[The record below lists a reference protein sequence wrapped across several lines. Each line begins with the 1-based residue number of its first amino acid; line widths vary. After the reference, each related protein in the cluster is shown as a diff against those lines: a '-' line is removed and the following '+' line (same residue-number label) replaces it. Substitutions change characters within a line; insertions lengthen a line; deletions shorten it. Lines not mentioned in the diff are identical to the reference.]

1 MQLTRLSRWL
11 LYLGSDA
18 LGRFVLQVGST
29 VVFARLLAEEAFGRS
44 ALTIAWIQVLAI
56 LVCAPFEEGLVQR
69 RVVRKAHF
77 NACLAAA
84 LVLAG
89 TFITVLGAVV
99 SMAPRGSGDWADVAV
114 PMLVFL
120 AILLAEGPVA
130 ILTAAARRSRRFQLI
145 ASGNFLGLT
154 LGTGIGLMLAVQG
167 AGLWSLLAVR
177 LVARFVLAGWLGW
190 RIRLRFMPRW
200 SWARLGE
207 LRHFA
212 GWHTA
217 DRGLTVLSDAVF
229 QSLVT
234 AWLGAAANGYLNM
247 ATRII
252 EPIRGMTGS
261 ASHNIAMTQFSRLQE
276 SQTELRAAMAQAVTL
291 TSLILVPVFLGLAA
305 TSDSLIRLLAGP
317 DWAPAVS
324 IAVLFGVA
332 TAFQAPFEFVHTAT
346 AARGR
351 ADLGFYTSMFNL
363 LILVLA
369 FWWLNGL
376 GVIAIG
382 LARLGYYLADTACA
396 LVIARGLFRARPV
409 RLLRGLAPA
418 VGCGT
423 AMALVIA
430 ALPAGLPPGWP
441 AAGVLALQVPL
452 GIALF
457 TGLVWLVARP
467 QLRTAMTMLVNRDS
481 GSMD

>member
-11 LYLGSDA
+11 LYLGGDA

-29 VVFARLLAEEAFGRS
+29 IVFARLLEEEAFGRS

-69 RVVRKAHF
+69 RLVRKAHF

-84 LVLAG
+84 MTLTGVFVVVLTALVV
-89 TFITVLGAVV
+89 FV
-99 SMAPRGSGDWADVAV
+99 PRGTGHWAQIAV
-114 PMLVFL
+114 PLLVFSG
-120 AILLAEGPVA
+120 ILFAEGPVA
-130 ILTAAARRSRRFQLI
+130 IYTAAARRTRRFRLI
-145 ASGNFLGLT
+145 ASGNILGLT
-154 LGTGIGLMLAVQG
+154 LGTGTGLWLAVEG

-177 LVARFVLAGWLGW
+177 MVARFVLAGWLGW
-190 RIRLRFMPRW
+190 RLRIRFVPGW
-200 SWARLGE
+200 SWRRLSE

-234 AWLGAAANGYLNM
+234 GWLGAAANGYLNM

-261 ASHNIAMTQFSRLQE
+261 ASHNIAMTQFSRLQ
-276 SQTELRAAMAQAVTL
+276 SARDELRSAMGQAVAL

-305 TSDSLIRLLAGP
+305 TSDTLVQILAGP

-324 IAVLFGVA
+324 IAMLFGLA
-332 TAFQAPFEFVHTAT
+332 TAIQAPFEFVHTAA

-351 ADLGFYTSMFNL
+351 ADLGFYTSVFNL
-363 LILVLA
+363 IVLVLA
-369 FWWLNGL
+369 IWSLSGW
-376 GVIAIG
+376 GVVAIG
-382 LARLGYYLADTACA
+382 LARLAYYLADTACA
-396 LVIARGLFRARPV
+396 LLIARGLFGAR
-409 RLLRGLAPA
+409 LSDLGRGLAPA
-418 VGCGT
+418 LLCGT
-423 AMALVIA
+423 VMAGMTAWLPA
-430 ALPAGLPPGWP
+430 ALPPGLPWVAVLAAQVAFG
-441 AAGVLALQVPL
+441 AGVFGGMIVVLARAQV
-452 GIALF
+452 
-457 TGLVWLVARP
+457 
-467 QLRTAMTMLVNRDS
+467 RTAVATLINRR
-481 GSMD
+481 